1 MIVAMNL
8 VQGSTSHSPIYSL
21 PEGALEFARTI
32 THQTGQFLKATFG
45 RLTASTKHDG
55 TLVTESDIESDRR
68 LTEAILARY
77 PSHGVLS
84 EEHDRTYR
92 GQEWC
97 WVIDPID
104 GTTNFTW
111 GFPMWGV
118 LVGLLHY
125 GQPVLGVAD
134 FPLSSE
140 QYWAALGQ
148 GAWRN
153 SEDSDERIATADVQQ
168 LASSQLFATC
178 TRAFKLGRPNI
189 IPKIRVA
196 GSAGFDL
203 ATVARGSCVGTL
215 QMTVHVWDVAALW
228 PILQEAGGV
237 THTNTSSPVFPLQ
250 PNRDYRDVIFSVL
263 AASSQPILESLH
275 AQLSD
280 RFY

>member
-1 MIVAMNL
+1 MKPVPTPL
-8 VQGSTSHSPIYSL
+8 QTSLHSPYPL
-21 PEGALEFARTI
+21 PEGALAFARSI
-32 THQTGQFLKATFG
+32 THQTGQYLKSTFG

-111 GFPMWGV
+111 GFPVWGV
-118 LVGLLHY
+118 LVGLLHN
-125 GQPVLGVAD
+125 GLPVLGVAD
-134 FPLSSE
+134 FPLSGE
-140 QYWAALGQ
+140 QYWAAVGE

-153 SEDSDERIATADVQQ
+153 EERIGVANATQMD
-168 LASSQLFATC
+168 SSQLFATC
-178 TRAFKLGRPNI
+178 TRALKFGRPNV
-189 IPKIRVA
+189 IPKIRIA

-228 PILQEAGGV
+228 PIVQEAGGV
-237 THTNTSSPVFPLQ
+237 IQTNTASDVFPLQ
-250 PNRDYRDVIFSVL
+250 PSQDYRDVIFSLL
-263 AASSQPILESLH
+263 AASSPAFLGSLRE
-275 AQLSD
+275 QLND
-280 RFY
+280 RFA

>member
-1 MIVAMNL
+1 MKPI
-8 VQGSTSHSPIYSL
+8 STSLQTSPHPL
-21 PEGALEFARTI
+21 PEGALAFARTI
-32 THQTGQFLKATFG
+32 THQTGQYLKATFG

-111 GFPMWGV
+111 GFPVWGV
-118 LVGLLHY
+118 LVGLLHN
-125 GQPVLGVAD
+125 GLPVLGAAD
-134 FPLSSE
+134 FPLSDE
-140 QYWAALGQ
+140 QYWAAVGE

-153 SEDSDERIATADVQQ
+153 GERIAVADAEQMDT
-168 LASSQLFATC
+168 SQLFATC
-178 TRAFKLGRPNI
+178 TRALKFGRPNV
-189 IPKIRVA
+189 IPKIRIA

-228 PILQEAGGV
+228 PIVQEAGGV
-237 THTNTSSPVFPLQ
+237 IQTNTASDVFPLQ
-250 PNRDYRDVIFSVL
+250 SGQDYRDVIFSLL
-263 AASSQPILESLH
+263 AASSPMFLGLLNE
-275 AQLSD
+275 QLSD
-280 RFY
+280 RFN

>member
-1 MIVAMNL
+1 MKPTPAQQHATSQSLSNNSLDNL
-8 VQGSTSHSPIYSL
+8 ND
-21 PEGALEFARTI
+21 ALAFARAI
-32 THQTGQFLKATFG
+32 AHDTGQYLKATFG

-55 TLVTESDIESDRR
+55 TLVTASDIESDRR

-77 PSHGVLS
+77 PSHAVLS
-84 EEHDRTYR
+84 EEQDKTYR

-111 GFPMWGV
+111 GFPVWGV

-125 GQPVLGVAD
+125 GMPVLGVAD
-134 FPLSSE
+134 FPLSDE
-140 QYWAALGQ
+140 QYWAALGS

-153 SEDSDERIATADVQQ
+153 GERIAVANAPELETR
-168 LASSQLFATC
+168 QLFATC
-178 TRAFKLGRPNI
+178 TRALKFGRLNI
-189 IPKIRVA
+189 TPKIRVA

-228 PILQEAGGV
+228 PIVQEAGGALA
-237 THTNTSSPVFPLQ
+237 TNLMTDIFPLQ
-250 PNRDYRDVIFSVL
+250 AGQDYRDVIFSVM
-263 AASSQPILESLH
+263 AANSASHLRTFRE
-275 AQLSD
+275 QLGD
-280 RFY
+280 RFS